1 MYVSICLM
9 HAVYS
14 YVFTFMHAV
23 TQFHFS
29 TVTVSAESVSGSIS
43 GVSVAWN
50 TTLPPECVTSVT
62 VNFRTTTNGV
72 LVATYTTNSTESP
85 TEIIQAGLRCATSYY
100 IRVVV
105 AGEARYQGVLLE
117 QFLSSSPVRVFVRGK
132 EIVCIGMKF
141 QSQELDGGCVI
152 AQIYQPQLE

>member
-1 MYVSICLM
+1 MFSFIYACIV
-9 HAVYS
+9 V
-14 YVFTFMHAV
+14 
-23 TQFHFS
+23 QFHSS
-29 TVTVSAESVSGSIS
+29 TVTVSAESVSGSTS

-62 VNFRTTTNGV
+62 VNFRTTTNRV

-85 TEIIQAGLRCATSYY
+85 TEIIQTGLRCATSFY

-105 AGEARYQGVLLE
+105 TGVLLE
-117 QFLSSSPVRVFVRGK
+117 QFLLSSPVRVFVRGK

-141 QSQELDGGCVI
+141 QSQQLDGGCVI
-152 AQIYQPQLE
+152 AQIYQPQLK

>member
-1 MYVSICLM
+1 MRDALNYHLYLPAMIFAHADAEFRSFSLIVS
-9 HAVYS
+9 
-14 YVFTFMHAV
+14 T
-23 TQFHFS
+23 
-29 TVTVSAESVSGSIS
+29 ESVGGSIP
-43 GVSVAWN
+43 GVRVTWSTA
-50 TTLPPECVTSVT
+50 LPPECVTSVT

-85 TEIIQAGLRCATSYY
+85 TKISQTGLQCATSYY

-132 EIVCIGMKF
+132 EIVCIGIKF